1 MPNRDDWYGRKK
13 KLKIERDASTLS
25 PKNVWGKVVLYLK
38 EHKKI
43 SLYVA
48 CGDITDVKIGN
59 GKLYIKSSDDFLIS
73 VLDDGKRELENALRW
88 QGLNLEVE
96 IVKFENE
103 NQKREK
109 DILKLSKLFG
119 EKLILE

>member
-1 MPNRDDWYGRKK
+1 M
-13 KLKIERDASTLS
+13 
-25 PKNVWGKVVLYLK
+25 WGKVVLYLK

-48 CGDITDVKIGN
+48 CGDITDVKIEG
-59 GKLYIKSSDDFLIS
+59 GKLVIKSSDDFLIS
-73 VLDDGKRELENALRW
+73 VLVDGTRELENALRW
-88 QGLNLEVE
+88 QGLNLEIE

-109 DILKLSKLFG
+109 DILKLTKMFGNKLV
-119 EKLILE
+119 ID

>member
-1 MPNRDDWYGRKK
+1 MPHRHDRHGRKK
-13 KLKIERDASTLS
+13 KLKIEREAGTLS

-48 CGDITDVKIGN
+48 CGDITDVKIEG
-59 GKLYIKSSDDFLIS
+59 GTLVIKSSDDFLIS
-73 VLDDGKRELENALRW
+73 VLQDGTRELENALRW

-109 DILKLSKLFG
+109 DILKLTKMFGNKLV
-119 EKLILE
+119 ID